1 LLEIKIELTLLILSV
16 LFFLSILA
24 GKISSRFGIP
34 ALLLFLGVGMLFGS
48 AGFGISFDNISVAQT
63 IGTLALCIILFSG
76 GLDTKLSEVQPII
89 KQGLILATI
98 GVFLTAIFTGVIV
111 WFIFKS
117 IGVSLLTSLLLAS
130 VMSSTDSASVFS
142 ILRSRGLYLKNN
154 LRPMLEFESGSNDP
168 MAYMLVIT
176 FIEIIKQNTT
186 PNYWVVGR
194 ALIVQLIIGVVVG
207 FVIGKL
213 SIYLINKIKIGN
225 DSLYPILV
233 FTISIFIFSL
243 SYYLKG
249 NSYLAVYVG
258 GLTIGNGKFIHKRSS
273 LHFFDGLAWL
283 SQLIMFLTLGL
294 LVNPQELIP
303 LIIPGLIISAVMI
316 FIARPL
322 TVFLSLL
329 PFRKMGFKD
338 KIYVSWVGLKGAVP
352 IIFAVFVLNEN
363 VPEARTIFN
372 IVFLCTLVSL
382 LVQGTSLAIIAKWLG
397 LTETPKGI
405 KKLKNFD
412 IDFSDEIKSIIT
424 EIEVN
429 KNTLSNGNR
438 VMDLDIPDQTLIAMI
453 KRNKNY
459 FIPKGNTVLKEKD
472 KLLIITDNQ
481 DSLFDTLTRLEIKDF

>member
-1 LLEIKIELTLLILSV
+1 M
-16 LFFLSILA
+16 A

-48 AGFGISFDNISVAQT
+48 AGFGISLDNISVAQT

-273 LHFFDGLAWL
+273 LHF
-283 SQLIMFLTLGL
+283 
-294 LVNPQELIP
+294 
-303 LIIPGLIISAVMI
+303 
-316 FIARPL
+316 
-322 TVFLSLL
+322 
-329 PFRKMGFKD
+329 
-338 KIYVSWVGLKGAVP
+338 
-352 IIFAVFVLNEN
+352 
-363 VPEARTIFN
+363 
-372 IVFLCTLVSL
+372 
-382 LVQGTSLAIIAKWLG
+382 
-397 LTETPKGI
+397 
-405 KKLKNFD
+405 
-412 IDFSDEIKSIIT
+412 
-424 EIEVN
+424 
-429 KNTLSNGNR
+429 
-438 VMDLDIPDQTLIAMI
+438 
-453 KRNKNY
+453 
-459 FIPKGNTVLKEKD
+459 
-472 KLLIITDNQ
+472 
-481 DSLFDTLTRLEIKDF
+481 

>member
-1 LLEIKIELTLLILSV
+1 MAESINYVFNFRLISQ
-16 LFFLSILA
+16 
-24 GKISSRFGIP
+24 
-34 ALLLFLGVGMLFGS
+34 S
-48 AGFGISFDNISVAQT
+48 ARIN
-63 IGTLALCIILFSG
+63 
-76 GLDTKLSEVQPII
+76 
-89 KQGLILATI
+89 
-98 GVFLTAIFTGVIV
+98 
-111 WFIFKS
+111 
-117 IGVSLLTSLLLAS
+117 
-130 VMSSTDSASVFS
+130 STYYP
-142 ILRSRGLYLKNN
+142 R
-154 LRPMLEFESGSNDP
+154 
-168 MAYMLVIT
+168 
-176 FIEIIKQNTT
+176 
-186 PNYWVVGR
+186 
-194 ALIVQLIIGVVVG
+194 
-207 FVIGKL
+207 
-213 SIYLINKIKIGN
+213 IN
-225 DSLYPILV
+225 
-233 FTISIFIFSL
+233 
-243 SYYLKG
+243 
-249 NSYLAVYVG
+249 
-258 GLTIGNGKFIHKRSS
+258 
-273 LHFFDGLAWL
+273 
-283 SQLIMFLTLGL
+283 
-294 LVNPQELIP
+294 
-303 LIIPGLIISAVMI
+303 ISAVMI

-459 FIPKGNTVLKEKD
+459 FIPKGNTVLKK
-472 KLLIITDNQ
+472 
-481 DSLFDTLTRLEIKDF
+481 R

>member
-1 LLEIKIELTLLILSV
+1 
-16 LFFLSILA
+16 
-24 GKISSRFGIP
+24 
-34 ALLLFLGVGMLFGS
+34 
-48 AGFGISFDNISVAQT
+48 
-63 IGTLALCIILFSG
+63 
-76 GLDTKLSEVQPII
+76 
-89 KQGLILATI
+89 
-98 GVFLTAIFTGVIV
+98 
-111 WFIFKS
+111 
-117 IGVSLLTSLLLAS
+117 
-130 VMSSTDSASVFS
+130 
-142 ILRSRGLYLKNN
+142 
-154 LRPMLEFESGSNDP
+154 
-168 MAYMLVIT
+168 
-176 FIEIIKQNTT
+176 
-186 PNYWVVGR
+186 
-194 ALIVQLIIGVVVG
+194 
-207 FVIGKL
+207 
-213 SIYLINKIKIGN
+213 
-225 DSLYPILV
+225 
-233 FTISIFIFSL
+233 
-243 SYYLKG
+243 
-249 NSYLAVYVG
+249 
-258 GLTIGNGKFIHKRSS
+258 
-273 LHFFDGLAWL
+273 
-283 SQLIMFLTLGL
+283 MFLTLGL
-294 LVNPQELIP
+294 LVNPQEIIQ